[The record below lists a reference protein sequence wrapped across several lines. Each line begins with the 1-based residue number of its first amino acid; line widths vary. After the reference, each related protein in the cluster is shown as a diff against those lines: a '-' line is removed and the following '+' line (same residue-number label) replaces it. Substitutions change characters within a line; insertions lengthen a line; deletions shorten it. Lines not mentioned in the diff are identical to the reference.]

1 MKKLGTKVKEMNEM
15 INRGF
20 DHIGEAYQ
28 NHFDMLKKAIATE
41 HPQMTRMQV
50 LAWASFFQEQR
61 IPETYISNINI
72 ENWARLKA
80 IINQPLYVPVAMI
93 EEMEIDLVQ
102 EIMEAE

>member
-1 MKKLGTKVKEMNEM
+1 MNEM

-41 HPQMTRMQV
+41 HEELNRMQV

-61 IPETYISNINI
+61 IPETYIPCLNESLYKQLR
-72 ENWARLKA
+72 E
-80 IINQPLYVPVAMI
+80 IINQPFSTPVGII
-93 EEMEIDLVQ
+93 EDLEFSLVY

>member
-1 MKKLGTKVKEMNEM
+1 MKTWAQRWKEMNEM

-41 HPQMTRMQV
+41 HEELNRMQV

-61 IPETYISNINI
+61 IPESYISQINS
-72 ENWARLKA
+72 ELYEQLRK
-80 IINQPLYVPVAMI
+80 IINLPFNTPVSII

>member
-1 MKKLGTKVKEMNEM
+1 M

-41 HPQMTRMQV
+41 HPQMTHMQV

-61 IPETYISNINI
+61 IPERYIVNITA

-80 IINQPLYVPVAMI
+80 VINQPLYVPVAMI

-102 EIMEAE
+102 EIVEE

>member
-1 MKKLGTKVKEMNEM
+1 MNEM

-41 HPQMTRMQV
+41 HEELNRMQV
-50 LAWASFFQEQR
+50 LAWATFFQEQR
-61 IPETYISNINI
+61 IPESYISQINS
-72 ENWARLKA
+72 ELYEQLRK
-80 IINQPLYVPVAMI
+80 IINLPFNTPVSII

-102 EIMEAE
+102 EIMEDE

>member
-1 MKKLGTKVKEMNEM
+1 MKKLGTKVKEMNE

-41 HPQMTRMQV
+41 HEELTRMQV

-61 IPETYISNINI
+61 IPETYIPHLSGLY
-72 ENWARLKA
+72 EQLRE
-80 IINQPLYVPVAMI
+80 IINLPFNTPVGVI

>member
-1 MKKLGTKVKEMNEM
+1 MNEM
-15 INRGF
+15 NKIIKCGL

-41 HPQMTRMQV
+41 HEELNRMQV

-61 IPETYISNINI
+61 IPESYISQINS
-72 ENWARLKA
+72 ELYEQLRK
-80 IINQPLYVPVAMI
+80 IINLPFNTPVSII

>member
-1 MKKLGTKVKEMNEM
+1 MNE
-15 INRGF
+15 IISRGF

-41 HPQMTRMQV
+41 HEEFCRMQV

-61 IPETYISNINI
+61 IPETYISRINS
-72 ENWARLKA
+72 ELYEQLRK
-80 IINQPLYVPVAMI
+80 IINLPFNTPVRII

-102 EIMEAE
+102 KIMED

>member
-1 MKKLGTKVKEMNEM
+1 MNEM

-41 HPQMTRMQV
+41 HEELNRMQV

-72 ENWARLKA
+72 ENWARLKV

-93 EEMEIDLVQ
+93 EELEIDLVQ

>member
-41 HPQMTRMQV
+41 HELNRMQV

-61 IPETYISNINI
+61 IPETYIPCLNESLY
-72 ENWARLKA
+72 EQLRE
-80 IINQPLYVPVAMI
+80 IINLSFNTPVSII

-102 EIMEAE
+102 KIMEAE

>member
-1 MKKLGTKVKEMNEM
+1 MNEM

-61 IPETYISNINI
+61 IPERYIINI
-72 ENWARLKA
+72 TAENWARLKA

-102 EIMEAE
+102 EIMEE

>member
-1 MKKLGTKVKEMNEM
+1 MNEM

-41 HPQMTRMQV
+41 HEELNRMQV

-61 IPETYISNINI
+61 IPETYIPCLNESLY
-72 ENWARLKA
+72 EQLRE
-80 IINQPLYVPVAMI
+80 IINLSFNTPVSII

-102 EIMEAE
+102 KIMEAE

>member
-41 HPQMTRMQV
+41 HEELNRMQV

-61 IPETYISNINI
+61 IPESYISRINS
-72 ENWARLKA
+72 ELYEQLRK
-80 IINQPLYVPVAMI
+80 IINLPFNTPVGVI

>member
-1 MKKLGTKVKEMNEM
+1 MNEM

-61 IPETYISNINI
+61 IPETYISRINR
-72 ENWARLKA
+72 ELYEQLRK
-80 IINQPLYVPVAMI
+80 IINLPFNTPVSVI

-102 EIMEAE
+102 EIMED

>member
-1 MKKLGTKVKEMNEM
+1 MNEM

-20 DHIGEAYQ
+20 NHIGEAYQ

-41 HPQMTRMQV
+41 HEELNRMQV
-50 LAWASFFQEQR
+50 IAWASFFQEQR
-61 IPETYISNINI
+61 IPETYISQINS
-72 ENWARLKA
+72 ELYEQLRK
-80 IINQPLYVPVAMI
+80 IINLPFNTPVSII

>member
-1 MKKLGTKVKEMNEM
+1 MNEM

-28 NHFDMLKKAIATE
+28 NHFDMLKKAIETE
-41 HPQMTRMQV
+41 HPQLTRMQV

-61 IPETYISNINI
+61 IPETYITNLNCELYEQLREIM
-72 ENWARLKA
+72 
-80 IINQPLYVPVAMI
+80 NQSFSTPVGVI

-102 EIMEAE
+102 EIMGD

>member
-1 MKKLGTKVKEMNEM
+1 MNEI

-41 HPQMTRMQV
+41 HPRMTRMQV
-50 LAWASFFQEQR
+50 LAWATFFQEQR
-61 IPETYISNINI
+61 IPETYVL
-72 ENWARLKA
+72 RLNSELYEQLRE
-80 IINQPLYVPVAMI
+80 IINLPFSTPVGI
-93 EEMEIDLVQ
+93 IDDLEISLVY

>member
-28 NHFDMLKKAIATE
+28 NHFDMLKKTIENE
-41 HPQMTRMQV
+41 HGELNRMQV

-61 IPETYISNINI
+61 IPETYISRINS
-72 ENWARLKA
+72 ELYEQLRK
-80 IINQPLYVPVAMI
+80 IINLPFNTPVRII

-102 EIMEAE
+102 EIMED

>member
-1 MKKLGTKVKEMNEM
+1 MKTWAQRWKEMNEM

-41 HPQMTRMQV
+41 HEELNRMQV
-50 LAWASFFQEQR
+50 IAWASFFQEQR
-61 IPETYISNINI
+61 IPESYISQINS
-72 ENWARLKA
+72 ELYEQLRK
-80 IINQPLYVPVAMI
+80 IINLPFNTPVSII

-102 EIMEAE
+102 ELMEAE

>member
-28 NHFDMLKKAIATE
+28 SGFDMLKKAIETE
-41 HPQMTRMQV
+41 HEEFSLMEV
-50 LAWASFFQEQR
+50 LAWATFFQEQR
-61 IPETYISNINI
+61 IPGTYIPRLNCELYEQLREIINI
-72 ENWARLKA
+72 
-80 IINQPLYVPVAMI
+80 PFSTPVRVI

>member
-1 MKKLGTKVKEMNEM
+1 MNEM

-41 HPQMTRMQV
+41 HEELNRMQV
-50 LAWASFFQEQR
+50 IAWATFFQEQR
-61 IPETYISNINI
+61 IPETYIPCLNESLY
-72 ENWARLKA
+72 EQLRK
-80 IINQPLYVPVAMI
+80 IINLSFNTPVSII

-102 EIMEAE
+102 KIMEAE

>member
-1 MKKLGTKVKEMNEM
+1 MNEM

-28 NHFDMLKKAIATE
+28 NHFDMLKKAIETE
-41 HPQMTRMQV
+41 HPQLTRMQV

-61 IPETYISNINI
+61 IPETYIPYLNCELYEQLREIM
-72 ENWARLKA
+72 
-80 IINQPLYVPVAMI
+80 NQSFSTPVGVI

-102 EIMEAE
+102 EIMGD

>member
-1 MKKLGTKVKEMNEM
+1 MNER

-28 NHFDMLKKAIATE
+28 NHFDMLKKAIETE
-41 HPQMTRMQV
+41 HEFSRMEV
-50 LAWASFFQEQR
+50 LAWASFFHEQR
-61 IPETYISNINI
+61 IPESYISQINS
-72 ENWARLKA
+72 ELYEQQLRK
-80 IINQPLYVPVAMI
+80 IINLPFNTPVRII

>member
-1 MKKLGTKVKEMNEM
+1 MNEM

-41 HPQMTRMQV
+41 HEELNRMQV
-50 LAWASFFQEQR
+50 IAWASFFQEHM
-61 IPETYISNINI
+61 IPETYIPLNK
-72 ENWARLKA
+72 ELHEQLRE
-80 IINQPLYVPVAMI
+80 IINQPFSTPVGII
-93 EEMEIDLVQ
+93 EDLEISLVY

>member
-1 MKKLGTKVKEMNEM
+1 MNEM

-41 HPQMTRMQV
+41 HEELNRMQV

-61 IPETYISNINI
+61 IPETYIS
-72 ENWARLKA
+72 RLNCELYEQLRK
-80 IINQPLYVPVAMI
+80 IINLPFNTPVSII
-93 EEMEIDLVQ
+93 EGMEIDLVQ
-102 EIMEAE
+102 EIMEDE

>member
-41 HPQMTRMQV
+41 HEELNRMQV
-50 LAWASFFQEQR
+50 LAWATFFQEQR
-61 IPETYISNINI
+61 IPETYISCINESLYEQLRVI
-72 ENWARLKA
+72 M
-80 IINQPLYVPVAMI
+80 NQPFSTPVGII
-93 EEMEIDLVQ
+93 EDLEISLVY

>member
-1 MKKLGTKVKEMNEM
+1 MNEM
-15 INRGF
+15 SNRGF

-72 ENWARLKA
+72 EHWARLKVL
-80 IINQPLYVPVAMI
+80 INQPLYVPVAMI
-93 EEMEIDLVQ
+93 EELEIDLVQ
-102 EIMEAE
+102 EIMEE